1 MDYAWDPIKATSNI
15 QKHNVSFEEAQSVFD
30 DPMATVFE
38 DEKHSEIEVREFIV
52 GHSNQNRLLLVCF
65 TQRQDGIRLFSARH
79 VTRFEREDYE
89 NSK

>member
-1 MDYAWDPIKATSNI
+1 
-15 QKHNVSFEEAQSVFD
+15 
-30 DPMATVFE
+30 MATVFE
-38 DEKHSEIEVREFIV
+38 AEEHSEIEVREFIV

-65 TQRQDGIRLFSARH
+65 TERQDGIRLFSARR